1 MKPIARRMAIVCQP
15 WDAPA
20 SQTAG
25 SIVHIA
31 YQLALHIAGDWHVTV
46 YGRREPGQKPWE
58 ACSSSIE
65 FKRLTVLQK
74 PQSRIVDLLSIIS
87 CYMKRRIPYML
98 SYAYHPL
105 YAIRVAMSIRR
116 GRYDAILVINFPQFA
131 SLIRFFNRSAAICL
145 YMQCEWLT
153 QFATAATERRL
164 RRVDLIIGCSN
175 YITDKIKARFP
186 AIAARCYTVYNGV
199 DIDRFYPA
207 PNARVRCEN
216 AQRLLFV
223 ARLSPEKGIHVL
235 IKAFK
240 LLAESRPDLRLDLVG
255 YPGLLPYL
263 YLDLNPD
270 LKDAAICSLNSFYGY
285 RISEMVRRQ
294 LFLRGRAYLADLT
307 AEAIGQERIVFHGVV
322 TQLDTVDFY
331 RRATVLVLP
340 SVWHEPFG
348 IPAIEAS
355 ACGLPV
361 VATCSGGIPEIIEHR
376 GTGMLVARGE
386 ARELARAIAQVLDN
400 PDIARVLGEAGRQ
413 LAIERFAWNVVSQQ
427 LVGLIESVLAARLV
441 LEPRAAGSAQ

>member
-15 WDAPA
+15 WDAIAP
-20 SQTAG
+20 QTNS

-31 YQLALHIAGDWHVTV
+31 YQLAQHIAGDWHVTI
-46 YGRREPGQKPWE
+46 YGRREPRQKPWE

-65 FKRLTVLQK
+65 LKRFTVLQK
-74 PQSRIVDLLSIIS
+74 PQSLIVNFLGMIS
-87 CYMKRRIPYML
+87 CYMKRRIPYVL
-98 SYAYHPL
+98 SYAYHPF
-105 YAIRVAMSIRR
+105 YAIRVAMSIKR
-116 GRYDAILVINFPQFA
+116 GHYDAIIVINFLQFA

-145 YMQCEWLT
+145 HMQCEWLT
-153 QFATAATERRL
+153 QFATAVTERRL

-186 AIAARCYTVYNGV
+186 AIAARCYTVHNGV
-199 DIDRFYPA
+199 DIDSFYPA
-207 PNARVRCEN
+207 PGARVRCKN

-223 ARLSPEKGIHVL
+223 ARLSPEKGAHVL

-240 LLAESRPDLRLDLVG
+240 ILVESRPDLRLDLVG
-255 YPGLLPYL
+255 SPGLLPYL
-263 YLDLNPD
+263 YLSPD
-270 LKDAAICSLNSFYGY
+270 LKDAAIRSLNSFYGY
-285 RISEMVRRQ
+285 RVSEMVRRQ
-294 LFLRGRAYLADLT
+294 LFLRHRAYRADLT
-307 AEAIGQERIVFHGVV
+307 AEAIGQERIVFHGAVP
-322 TQLDTVDFY
+322 QIDTVDFY

-376 GTGMLVARGE
+376 RTGMLVARGE
-386 ARELARAIAQVLDN
+386 ARELACIIAEVLDN
-400 PDIARVLGEAGRQ
+400 PDIARALGEAGRQ
-413 LAIERFAWNVVSQQ
+413 RAVERFAWNVVSQH
-427 LVGLIESVLAARLV
+427 LVGLIESVLAA
-441 LEPRAAGSAQ
+441 PRGP